1 MIVDYKRY
9 RSDVAALQLKGQT
22 IERVEEYKYLGSIID
37 NKLAFSRN
45 VEVILQKCKQRMYI
59 M

>member
-1 MIVDYKRY
+1 MLVDYKTN

-37 NKLAFSRN
+37 NKLAF
-45 VEVILQKCKQRMYI
+45 
-59 M
+59 